1 MTRTSLPL
9 LVGAII
15 LLIGSLMPSQRN
27 SKLFSSVPLNH
38 FYVVLDSETY
48 KAIEQSP
55 FLRKEFAVNEQRTTT
70 RTDISYTGVYFYGNN
85 TYFEFFDAS
94 ETAIGRL
101 SDSGLAL
108 GVDHAGALA
117 AIKAELASRFSV
129 GEAPITRGFEGHQV
143 PWFYMAVPKNFPMS
157 SGLRFWVMEYHPK
170 FLMEWNPQSDDKNDG
185 ISRKQILRRY
195 ADVLKGVPAKPYL
208 KDVIAITIAVDE
220 STQKSLIDLC
230 KHLNYRERVD
240 GRTTILDG
248 DDVELRLVDQT
259 KDIRGIQQITM
270 RVDGR
275 PKQTEYRFGAKSI
288 LKFHENGLATWSF

>member
-1 MTRTSLPL
+1 MTRMSLPL
-9 LVGAII
+9 LVGAMS
-15 LLIGSLMPSQRN
+15 LMIGSLMPSQSN
-27 SKLFSSVPLNH
+27 PKLFSSVPLNH
-38 FYVVLDSETY
+38 FYVVLDSDTY

-70 RTDISYTGVYFYGNN
+70 RTDISYTGVYFYGSN

-117 AIKAELASRFSV
+117 AIKVELASRFAV
-129 GEAPITRGFEGHQV
+129 GDPITRGFEGHQV

-170 FLMEWNPQSDDKNDG
+170 FLMEWNPQSGDKNNG

-208 KDVIAITIAVDE
+208 KDVIAITIAIDE
-220 STQKSLIDLC
+220 STQKSLVDLC
-230 KHLNYRERVD
+230 THLNYHKRVD
-240 GRTTILDG
+240 GTSTILKG
-248 DDVELRLVDQT
+248 EDVELRLVDQT
-259 KDIRGIQQITM
+259 KDTRGIQQITM
-270 RVDGR
+270 RVDGK
-275 PKQTEYRFGAKSI
+275 PKQTAYRFGAKSI
-288 LKFHENGLATWSF
+288 LKFHGNGLATWSF